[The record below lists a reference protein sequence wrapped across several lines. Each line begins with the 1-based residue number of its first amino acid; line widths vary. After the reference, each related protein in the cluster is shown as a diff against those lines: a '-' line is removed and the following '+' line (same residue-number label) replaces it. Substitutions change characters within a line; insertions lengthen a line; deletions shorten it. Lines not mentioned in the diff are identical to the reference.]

1 VNIIVCVKQI
11 PDPETPASSFRVD
24 EAAKKVVP
32 AQGIA
37 PVVNPYDPQ
46 ATEAALRLR
55 DADGGG
61 KVTVISLGPDSARD
75 AIKHALAMGADEGIL
90 LNDPAFADVDNFQTA
105 RALAKAIQKVGEF
118 DLILMGRAAADWDMG
133 VVPTGV
139 SQILGLPVVTVAKAI
154 DDVFVVEEASD
165 LKVFPLEKVRSGG
178 FVVDGEIV
186 VLGTDGPTGA
196 MAYERG
202 NLDVR
207 TYDKSSRIVTGSDQ
221 AQWAVS
227 DDALVSKEGQRLERL
242 AGHRG
247 VKVERVLDDG
257 FQTVEAPLPAVVS
270 ISNEFGEPR
279 YPQLRQIMLAAK
291 KTVQVWSA
299 ADLGIGA
306 DETGAASR
314 AMPLEALYVPKVE
327 SNVEI
332 IEGDSPEEKARNL
345 AQKLRAAKLV

>member
-11 PDPETPASSFRVD
+11 PDPETPAASFKVD

-46 ATEAALRLR
+46 ATEAALRLK

-61 KVTVISLGPDSARD
+61 KITVISLGPDSARD
-75 AIKHALAMGADEGIL
+75 AIKHALAMGADEGVL
-90 LNDPAFADVDNFQTA
+90 LNDPAFDDIDNFQTA
-105 RALAKAIQKVGEF
+105 NALAKAIQKVGDF
-118 DLILMGRAAADWDMG
+118 DLILMGRASADWDMG

-139 SQILGLPVVTVAKAI
+139 GELLGLPVVTVAKSI
-154 DDVFVVEEASD
+154 
-165 LKVFPLEKVRSGG
+165 EK
-178 FVVDGEIV
+178 DG
-186 VLGTDGPTGA
+186 
-196 MAYERG
+196 
-202 NLDVR
+202 
-207 TYDKSSRIVTGSDQ
+207 
-221 AQWAVS
+221 
-227 DDALVSKEGQRLERL
+227 
-242 AGHRG
+242 AGI
-247 VKVERVLDDG
+247 KVERVLDDG
-257 FQTVEAPLPAVVS
+257 FQSVEAPLPAVVS

-279 YPQLRQIMLAAK
+279 YPQLRQIMMAAK

-299 ADLGIGA
+299 ADLGLGA
-306 DETGAASR
+306 DELGSANR

>member
-1 VNIIVCVKQI
+1 MNIIVCVKQI

-46 ATEAALRLR
+46 ATEAALRLK
-55 DADGGG
+55 DAAGQG
-61 KVTVISLGPDSARD
+61 KVTVISLGPETARD

-90 LNDPAFADVDNFQTA
+90 LNDAAFDGIDNFQTA
-105 RALAKAIQKVGEF
+105 VALAKAIQKVGEF

-133 VVPTGV
+133 VVPAGV
-139 SQILGLPVVTVAKAI
+139 GQILGVPVVTVAKAI
-154 DDVFVVEEASD
+154 E
-165 LKVFPLEKVRSGG
+165 R
-178 FVVDGEIV
+178 
-186 VLGTDGPTGA
+186 TGA
-196 MAYERG
+196 
-202 NLDVR
+202 
-207 TYDKSSRIVTGSDQ
+207 
-221 AQWAVS
+221 
-227 DDALVSKEGQRLERL
+227 
-242 AGHRG
+242 G

-257 FQTVEAPLPAVVS
+257 FQTVETPLPAIVS

-299 ADLGIGA
+299 ADLGLSS
-306 DETGAASR
+306 DEVGAANR
-314 AMPLEALYVPKVE
+314 WLALDALYVPKVE

-345 AQKLRAAKLV
+345 AQKLRAAKLI